1 LTEEEHSI
9 GPDAPRAGTGS
20 QPTLGGSG
28 EHPFK
33 VRPAPVVAVG
43 AICMVEGALLL
54 VRRANPPEAGRWT
67 IPGGR
72 VEPGE
77 ALSHAV
83 ERETLEETAVTV
95 RCQGLRGF
103 AERISPSF
111 HYVIL
116 DFDVSLVG
124 APNAKPGGD
133 ATEVAWVAAEDLASI
148 DTVSGL
154 NEFLSEHGVIA
165 R

>member
-1 LTEEEHSI
+1 
-9 GPDAPRAGTGS
+9 
-20 QPTLGGSG
+20 
-28 EHPFK
+28 
-33 VRPAPVVAVG
+33 
-43 AICMVEGALLL
+43 MVEGALLL

>member
-1 LTEEEHSI
+1 
-9 GPDAPRAGTGS
+9 
-20 QPTLGGSG
+20 
-28 EHPFK
+28 
-33 VRPAPVVAVG
+33 
-43 AICMVEGALLL
+43 MMEGALLL
-54 VRRANPPEAGRWT
+54 VRRANAPEAGRWT

-83 ERETLEETAVTV
+83 ERETLEETAIEV

-116 DFDVSLVG
+116 DFDVRLVG
-124 APNAKPGGD
+124 APDARPGGD
-133 ATEVAWVAAEDLASI
+133 ATEVAWLPLEDLGST

-154 NEFLSEHGVIA
+154 KEFLSEHGVVPG
-165 R
+165 